1 HAARDRALTSWGH
14 LPLAGESAG
23 NASPTTT
30 ASQSSFMRATYAQP
44 FPRSPV
50 AISAN
55 RNSDDEA
62 GLLDR
67 RKFACRSEH
76 RAAVDLALLDA
87 SEQHTDVVAGP
98 RLVDRLTEDLDAVDT
113 RIEGAVDL
121 HGVADPQRATFH
133 PAGRDD
139 AAVADHE

>member
-1 HAARDRALTSWGH
+1 MFTTVAAANTAIGRHPASRSPLGENSKPIDTNAGVLTGDG
-14 LPLAGESAG
+14 PPRGD
-23 NASPTTT
+23 
-30 ASQSSFMRATYAQP
+30 MRATYAQP

-76 RAAVDLALLDA
+76 RAAVDLTLLDA

-121 HGVADPQRATFH
+121 HGVADP
-133 PAGRDD
+133 
-139 AAVADHE
+139 